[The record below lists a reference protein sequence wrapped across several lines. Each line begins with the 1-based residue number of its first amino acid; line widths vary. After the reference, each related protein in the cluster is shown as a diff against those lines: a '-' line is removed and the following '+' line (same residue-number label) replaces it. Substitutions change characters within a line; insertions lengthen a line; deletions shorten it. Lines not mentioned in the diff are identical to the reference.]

1 MNKND
6 LFVLISN
13 VFGVEPGDIN
23 RDSDFYDDLNA
34 DSTDMIELK
43 LQLEDELKTKLDD
56 DEYLSVQTVGD
67 LIDLIE
73 EYSNDYID

>member
-6 LFVLISN
+6 LFNLISN
-13 VFGVEPGDIN
+13 VFGVEPDDIN
-23 RDSDFYDDLNA
+23 RESDFYDDLNA

-56 DEYLSVQTVGD
+56 DEYLTVQTVGE
-67 LIDLIE
+67 LIELIE
-73 EYSNDYID
+73 EYSNDFID